1 MIASL
6 TRDDDVYVLDT
17 VALVRHL
24 TGHKKL
30 GSRAKEVFATAENG
44 YALLIVSPIV
54 IAELYYSDK
63 KYNLFPDF
71 REVYSKLRSQPQFRF
86 VKMSADE
93 VLDFD
98 LMQTVPEMHDR
109 IVACLAHD
117 LGVPVVTNDSK
128 IRNAESVKTIW

>member
-1 MIASL
+1 MTTSL
-6 TRDDDVYVLDT
+6 TRVDDVFVLDT

-24 TGHKKL
+24 TGHKRL
-30 GSRAKEVFATAENG
+30 GNQAREIFATAEKG

-63 KYNLFPDF
+63 KYSLFSDF
-71 REVYSKLRSQPQFRF
+71 REVYGKLRSQPQFRF

-109 IVACLAHD
+109 IVACLAYD
-117 LGVPVVTNDSK
+117 LGVPIVTNDPK
-128 IRNAESVKTIW
+128 IRNAGPVKTVW